1 MKADYFV
8 FSFLIIILVSSAVC
22 YMLMWPGEEKVKC
35 SDQPVLRPRQKYPFL
50 FQWLLFSIAMSLFVL
65 IVLTEEIGFAFEE
78 IKANWKT
85 TLRLFAVITTGMLAT
100 LTLAIIFGNLFGRL
114 SPDFVAVCNPV
125 PSIARMCNNIT
136 GKGLEYVKV
145 NCSSRPSDWVPA
157 RSSSFPRLITVLTYS
172 MTAWA
177 LWGKYRMLNADDT
190 FRFRIMGANSI
201 LVFSTGM
208 SIGIGFIAIDEA
220 SADLMDVFTGYALGA
235 LMGWINMSFPHFLP
249 NINIL

>member
-1 MKADYFV
+1 
-8 FSFLIIILVSSAVC
+8 
-22 YMLMWPGEEKVKC
+22 MWPGEQKVKC
-35 SDQPVLRPRQKYPFL
+35 NDQPVLRPRQKYPFL
-50 FQWLLFSIAMSLFVL
+50 FQWLLFSVAMCLFILIA
-65 IVLTEEIGFAFEE
+65 LTEEVGFTFEE
-78 IKANWKT
+78 MKANWKGA
-85 TLRLFAVITTGMLAT
+85 LRLSAVITSGMFTT
-100 LTLAIIFGNLFGRL
+100 LTFAIIFGNLFGRL
-114 SPDFVAVCNPV
+114 SPDFLAVCNPV

-177 LWGKYRMLNADDT
+177 LWGKYRMLNADGT
-190 FRFRIMGANSI
+190 GRLRIMGAGSI
-201 LVFSTGM
+201 LVFSTGL

-235 LMGWINMSFPHFLP
+235 FMGWITMSWIMIAFYPKWWKTGDWNSLP
-249 NINIL
+249 FF